1 MCDMTREEIEDD
13 EILEEDKDISAYWKM
28 LKEEI
33 IKGAKRREREIK
45 QEENGRLKYLNIIY
59 AEAIEKKDIE
69 GIKEIKDSLDE
80 IYKNRARKQ
89 IDRIK
94 NIEIK
99 DHVYDI
105 HKLQNQRKF
114 ENQKKL
120 TEIRIKGKLYE
131 GTQNIVEGI
140 QKEMEVELRETISR
154 NEILTEEE
162 KGFLD
167 KLEKI
172 ELSDSEVH
180 ELIKPTEEMEILNIL
195 KFEVDLD
202 SSPGE
207 DGITSRLLLRFM
219 KIDAFKDIYIKY
231 LNYTRRIGSMGQ
243 IRNLGIMVIKNKST
257 QSNEYEKKRKLTKI
271 NKDSNVGNGKV
282 WTNRMK
288 RIILPRIL
296 PKTQF
301 NCQEDENI
309 IDEIREIR
317 EVNRYLK
324 GENGNQKNGTI
335 LSIDFKNA
343 YRSTHLR
350 WFDLVMRAL
359 NIPDEFIEWFW
370 MMYKDLGIMIVLNNF
385 RSDIMKVER
394 GFMEGHPPSMAA
406 FVVGMIPLM
415 NSLEEKLIGIKID
428 EGKTHRIKLFADDMK
443 IFIANRR
450 EIDTA
455 YNIIEKF
462 EKVSGLEMHRD
473 PARQKCQ
480 ALPFGE
486 HRNISE
492 WPEWVTV
499 KESMKVV
506 GAMFSN
512 KESLEMLNTNIVAQ
526 NFYNSLQRAYG
537 VRGTIFQKVY
547 YVNTYLFSKLWFT
560 SQVFKL
566 DEKIINKML
575 SKALDFIYSGEN
587 ERPVRAV
594 NFRPKELGGLGL
606 INPIWK
612 ARAFMVKNMFIEAES
627 KGINIKD
634 YREIKQIYG
643 YSDDMDKVVKE
654 GLDKKEA
661 KEIYKILMERV
672 LHKNGSL
679 IPSRN
684 EKKTNGIKWKV
695 AWKNQGFL
703 KGVTAEEKCFAWKMA
718 QDMLEVGNR
727 IHRKNAKRGCQREMG
742 NSERCEE
749 IEDIYHCLSQ
759 CEIVEECFEELKQV
773 IQVLLERDVTNKEIL
788 CYGYNH
794 RNKKR
799 LRLVT
804 WAATKV
810 LFRIYMEKN
819 FNKRQIWIELVKEI
833 EWNLNREYK
842 MGGTIELIKL
852 RSIVQERKLI

>member
-1 MCDMTREEIEDD
+1 
-13 EILEEDKDISAYWKM
+13 
-28 LKEEI
+28 
-33 IKGAKRREREIK
+33 
-45 QEENGRLKYLNIIY
+45 
-59 AEAIEKKDIE
+59 
-69 GIKEIKDSLDE
+69 
-80 IYKNRARKQ
+80 
-89 IDRIK
+89 
-94 NIEIK
+94 
-99 DHVYDI
+99 
-105 HKLQNQRKF
+105 
-114 ENQKKL
+114 
-120 TEIRIKGKLYE
+120 
-131 GTQNIVEGI
+131 
-140 QKEMEVELRETISR
+140 
-154 NEILTEEE
+154 
-162 KGFLD
+162 
-167 KLEKI
+167 
-172 ELSDSEVH
+172 
-180 ELIKPTEEMEILNIL
+180 
-195 KFEVDLD
+195 
-202 SSPGE
+202 
-207 DGITSRLLLRFM
+207 
-219 KIDAFKDIYIKY
+219 
-231 LNYTRRIGSMGQ
+231 
-243 IRNLGIMVIKNKST
+243 
-257 QSNEYEKKRKLTKI
+257 
-271 NKDSNVGNGKV
+271 
-282 WTNRMK
+282 
-288 RIILPRIL
+288 
-296 PKTQF
+296 
-301 NCQEDENI
+301 
-309 IDEIREIR
+309 
-317 EVNRYLK
+317 
-324 GENGNQKNGTI
+324 
-335 LSIDFKNA
+335 
-343 YRSTHLR
+343 
-350 WFDLVMRAL
+350 
-359 NIPDEFIEWFW
+359 
-370 MMYKDLGIMIVLNNF
+370 
-385 RSDIMKVER
+385 
-394 GFMEGHPPSMAA
+394 
-406 FVVGMIPLM
+406 
-415 NSLEEKLIGIKID
+415 
-428 EGKTHRIKLFADDMK
+428 
-443 IFIANRR
+443 
-450 EIDTA
+450 
-455 YNIIEKF
+455 
-462 EKVSGLEMHRD
+462 
-473 PARQKCQ
+473 
-480 ALPFGE
+480 
-486 HRNISE
+486 
-492 WPEWVTV
+492 
-499 KESMKVV
+499 MKVV

-627 KGINIKD
+627 KGINVSD

-703 KGVTAEEKCFAWKMA
+703 KGVTAEEKCFAWKMS

-742 NSERCEE
+742 NGERCEE

-819 FNKRQIWIELVKEI
+819 FNKRQIWIELVKEM

-842 MGGTIELIKL
+842 MRGKIEWIKL